1 MSLLNEFSRR
11 LQQYSTVNF
20 DPEWMAVVTWNL
32 ASTYYRK
39 YYMDEVWVG
48 VVTSV
53 FMSSPN
59 IASFSYTLL
68 SHGQRNKACPN
79 TSFCDTLK
87 TVY

>member
-1 MSLLNEFSRR
+1 
-11 LQQYSTVNF
+11 VNF

-48 VVTSV
+48 VATCV

-59 IASFSYTLL
+59 IAIL
-68 SHGQRNKACPN
+68 SSHMARETRLALTRPFVILSKQFIDCH
-79 TSFCDTLK
+79 
-87 TVY
+87 

>member
-1 MSLLNEFSRR
+1 M
-11 LQQYSTVNF
+11 NF

-48 VVTSV
+48 VATCV

-59 IASFSYTLL
+59 IALFSYTLVARETRLALTNPFVML
-68 SHGQRNKACPN
+68 SKQFIDCHSLIN
-79 TSFCDTLK
+79 
-87 TVY
+87 